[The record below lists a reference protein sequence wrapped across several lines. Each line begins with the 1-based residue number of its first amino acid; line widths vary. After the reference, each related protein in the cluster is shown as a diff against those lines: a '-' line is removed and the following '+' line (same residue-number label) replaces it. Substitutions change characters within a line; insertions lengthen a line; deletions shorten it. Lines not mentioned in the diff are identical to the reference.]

1 LKSLRSTRSLVIIC
15 AFGVL
20 AFVVLSSL
28 GAWQVYR
35 LDGKLDLIERVEQRV
50 AAPVSAV
57 PDSRAWSSLQ
67 PDDIEYRHVEVT
79 GTLMPELSVR
89 VTATT
94 EYGRGYWLMTPLK
107 LGNGSTVMINRGF
120 VSGDFD
126 LAADAASMAKS
137 SEPETFRGLLR
148 VSEPD
153 GGFLR
158 ANRPQDNRWY
168 SRDTEAIA
176 KALDLE
182 QVAPFFID
190 VEADEAET
198 ASSAANPSP
207 EPVPGLTVIHFR
219 NSHLVYAVTWFVL
232 ALMVAGGLVLLL
244 RDRVKP
250 GS

>member
-1 LKSLRSTRSLVIIC
+1 LVIFC
-15 AFGVL
+15 ACAAV

-28 GAWQVYR
+28 GVWQVYR
-35 LDGKLDLIERVEQRV
+35 LDWKLDLIERVEQRV
-50 AAPVSAV
+50 AAPVSVV
-57 PDSRAWSSLQ
+57 PDSGAWSAIQ

-107 LGNGSTVMINRGF
+107 LGNGSTVMINCGF

-126 LAADAASMAKS
+126 LAADASNMAET

-158 ANRPQDNRWY
+158 ANRPQESRWY
-168 SRDTEAIA
+168 SRDIKAIA
-176 KALDLE
+176 KALDLG

-190 VEADEAET
+190 VEVDRADT
-198 ASSAANPSP
+198 ASSAANPP
-207 EPVPGLTVIHFR
+207 LEPVPGLTVIHFR

-232 ALMVAGGLVLLL
+232 AFMVVGGLVLLL
-244 RDRVKP
+244 RERIKP